1 MKFGKEKERA
11 DILLLIFFSVIFQA
25 LNVWLAIR
33 AGFWSRPGEV
43 GNAIFFFCSHLA
55 LRDLN
60 KKKPIQRLFLLST
73 LGQDH
78 LAPLDSSV
86 PHKSDICWL

>member
-43 GNAIFFFCSHLA
+43 GNAIFFFFFVVIW
-55 LRDLN
+55 
-60 KKKPIQRLFLLST
+60 P
-73 LGQDH
+73 
-78 LAPLDSSV
+78 
-86 PHKSDICWL
+86 